1 MIDEFKVIVAMN
13 KAMIEVL
20 KDKNENIEKN
30 LTIEQY
36 LKDEA
41 FFFKVNRLNAYEI
54 LQNVGVMQEQLEN
67 VYKKLISP
75 NKYYDLVQNGK
86 IKENDENLVIKY
98 KTKRL

>member
-1 MIDEFKVIVAMN
+1 MGEFKVIVVMN

-20 KDKNENIEKN
+20 KEKNENFEIN
-30 LTIEQY
+30 LKIEQD

-41 FFFKVNRLNAYEI
+41 YFFKIQKIDAFEI
-54 LQNVGVMQEQLEN
+54 LQKVGVKQEQLEN

-75 NKYYDLVQNGK
+75 NVYYNLIQKGK
-86 IKENDENLVIKY
+86 INENDENLVIKY